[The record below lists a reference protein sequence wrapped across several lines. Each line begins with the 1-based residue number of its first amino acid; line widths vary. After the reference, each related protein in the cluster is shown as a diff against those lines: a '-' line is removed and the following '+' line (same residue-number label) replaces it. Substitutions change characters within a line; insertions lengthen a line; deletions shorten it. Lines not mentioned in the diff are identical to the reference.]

1 VALVYLGYNL
11 LAAAL
16 SLPLGRLSDRVG
28 RRPLLLAGYLL
39 YALAYGAAAFSPTR
53 AGAVVAFTLL
63 AMHTAL
69 VDGQARSLIADL
81 VPRERR
87 ATAYG
92 AYHAA
97 VGAALLPASL
107 LAASCGSAWA
117 RQHRSR
123 SGRRWDSRRRCCSRS
138 SCPCSRARNRV
149 LPERRSEFER
159 IRTHRRRAAAR

>member
-1 VALVYLGYNL
+1 VYLGYNL

-16 SLPLGRLSDRVG
+16 SLPFGWLSDRAG

-53 AGAVVAFTLL
+53 AGAVVAFALL

-69 VDGQARSLIADL
+69 VEGQARSLIADL

-92 AYHAA
+92 TYHAA

-107 LAASCGSAWA
+107 LAGYFWE
-117 RQHRSR
+117 
-123 SGRRWDSRRRCCSRS
+123 
-138 SCPCSRARNRV
+138 RV
-149 LPERRSEFER
+149 GPAAPFAFGATLGL
-159 IRTHRRRAAAR
+159 AAAVLFAVLLPVRASEQPRVA

>member
-1 VALVYLGYNL
+1 M
-11 LAAAL
+11 L
-16 SLPLGRLSDRVG
+16 SLPFGRLSDPLG

-39 YALAYGAAAFSPTR
+39 YALAYGVAAFSPTR
-53 AGAVVAFTLL
+53 AGAMVAFLAL

-107 LAASCGSAWA
+107 LAGVLWERVGPAGAVRVRGLAGAGRGDRCSPCCCRCGA
-117 RQHRSR
+117 
-123 SGRRWDSRRRCCSRS
+123 
-138 SCPCSRARNRV
+138 
-149 LPERRSEFER
+149 
-159 IRTHRRRAAAR
+159 